1 MPNKLSVNNKI
12 NNIID
17 SIIVYIWTYVVIAL
31 PPLTIIYFMKLFSVE
46 TDFFSSASVASLDF
60 PTLVAVAIILPA
72 IGSALCVW
80 RKKIPVVFFWRQD
93 KQSKLHTVALS
104 LLFSVV
110 LWLFYSIFSFLGY
123 FGLAILFL
131 FFLLYLPMSTRFLS
145 SIDFNKLKHFIL
157 PGKNKSGIRMIENI
171 SYIVVVLLLLHTL
184 VMIADVRI
192 RAYNHQQAYL
202 SRLPQIK
209 TVKPGIAYY
218 DTKVVLLGKGFGW
231 KGKIDTDTRFKYQ
244 DGKIDI
250 SLWTDTKV
258 IFTVPLHWKLGDLSI
273 WLQKPM
279 EWDGEN
285 IVVNSNKVKLRLI
298 SRDDGWDKDDD
309 AYFEQLKVLDK
320 ETLKIN
326 GYK

>member
-1 MPNKLSVNNKI
+1 MTRKI

-17 SIIVYIWTYVVIAL
+17 DVIVFIWVYIIIAL
-31 PPLTIIYFMKLFSVE
+31 PPLAIIHVMKLFSLE
-46 TDFFSSASVASLDF
+46 QGLFYGSSMTTLDF
-60 PTLVAVAIILPA
+60 STLIIVSIALPA
-72 IGSALCVW
+72 IGSALSLW
-80 RKKIPVVFFWRQD
+80 RKKLNLPLFWQ
-93 KQSKLHTVALS
+93 QNNQAKLHTVALS
-104 LLFSVV
+104 LLLSIV
-110 LWLFYSIFSFLGY
+110 LWQFYSLFSFLNL
-123 FGLAILFL
+123 FGLMVLFS
-131 FFLLYLPMSTRFLS
+131 FFLLYLPLSINFLS
-145 SIDFNKLKHFIL
+145 SIDFNKVKLIVL
-157 PGKNKSGIRMIENI
+157 PEKNTPKIRVIERI
-171 SYIVVVLLLLHTL
+171 SYVVVILLLLHTL

-209 TVKPGIAYY
+209 IVKPGIAYY

-231 KGKIDTDTRFKYQ
+231 KGKIDTDTKFKYQ

-285 IVVNSNKVKLRLI
+285 MVANSNKVKLRLI

-309 AYFEQLKVLDK
+309 AYFEQLKHLDK